1 MEKYI
6 VIDVGCF
13 KGLKSLFIAQQ
24 NPSGA
29 VVYAFDPLFNSEI
42 APKFKTKIKELGLS
56 NYYVHGQAVSDYDG
70 ESKFYLANALK
81 FSSLLPFAANSQNTK
96 FWRPKII
103 QKLKIKEA
111 KDVNVITL
119 KTFMTQKA
127 LDKIDYLKIDARGS
141 GLLVLKGLGEK
152 ISFVDR
158 GVVESSALNKNE
170 VLYKD
175 QANYNSIV
183 EFLENNNFEITDVKT
198 KDPKRNMVDIYFK
211 RKK

>member
-1 MEKYI
+1 M
-6 VIDVGCF
+6 
-13 KGLKSLFIAQQ
+13 
-24 NPSGA
+24 
-29 VVYAFDPLFNSEI
+29 
-42 APKFKTKIKELGLS
+42 
-56 NYYVHGQAVSDYDG
+56 
-70 ESKFYLANALK
+70 
-81 FSSLLPFAANSQNTK
+81 LPFAPNSQSTK

-119 KTFMTQKA
+119 KTFMTQKS

-152 ISFVDR
+152 ISSVDR

-183 EFLENNNFEITDVKT
+183 EFLENNNFEIIDVKT